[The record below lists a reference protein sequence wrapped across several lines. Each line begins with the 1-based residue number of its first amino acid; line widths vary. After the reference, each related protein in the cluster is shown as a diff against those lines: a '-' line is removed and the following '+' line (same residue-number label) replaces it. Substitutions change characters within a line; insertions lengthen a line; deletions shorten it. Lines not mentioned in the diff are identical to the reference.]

1 MRTILWQGETRVR
14 VMAVLVAL
22 APLLGGCST
31 GGLLGS
37 SGDAGSPSLTDRVSG
52 LFSGPASPT
61 ATQGEAG
68 ATTDI
73 DCPSIDVR
81 QGAGTLSVNATGR
94 EAATGAEGLRY
105 QVTIGRT
112 ARECAL
118 VGGNMRMK
126 VGVQGRVILGP
137 AGGPGPVE
145 VPLRYAVV
153 QEGPSPKTIVTQLF
167 RVPVTVAPD
176 QTTVPFVHVDE
187 DLTFPMPKR
196 GTDLEAYVIYIGFDP
211 DVPKPAAPRAPRKA
225 RKAAQ

>member
-1 MRTILWQGETRVR
+1 MRARVTA
-14 VMAVLVAL
+14 MLVAL
-22 APLLGGCST
+22 APLGALAPLMGGCST

-37 SGDAGSPSLTDRVSG
+37 SGDAGSPSLTDRFSG
-52 LFSGPASPT
+52 FFSGPASPT
-61 ATQGEAG
+61 ATQAEAG
-68 ATTDI
+68 ATTTTDI

-167 RVPVTVAPD
+167 RVPVAVAPD

-196 GTDLEAYVIYIGFDP
+196 QTELDAYVIYIGFDP
-211 DVPKPAAPRAPRKA
+211 DVPKAAAPRAPRKA
-225 RKAAQ
+225 KKKAAQ

>member
-1 MRTILWQGETRVR
+1 MTA
-14 VMAVLVAL
+14 MLVAL
-22 APLLGGCST
+22 APLMGGCST
-31 GGLLGS
+31 AGLSGS
-37 SGDAGSPSLTDRVSG
+37 SADGASPSLTDRFTG
-52 LFSGPASPT
+52 FFSGPAAPT

-68 ATTDI
+68 TTTDI

-94 EAATGAEGLRY
+94 EAAAGAGGLRY
-105 QVTIGRT
+105 QLTIGRT

-137 AGGPGPVE
+137 AGGPGQVE

-167 RVPVTVAPD
+167 RIPVAVAPD

-196 GTDLEAYVIYIGFDP
+196 GADLDAYVIYIGFDP
-211 DVPKPAAPRAPRKA
+211 DVPKPAAARAPRKA
-225 RKAAQ
+225 KKKAAQ